1 MVKPEETKAV
11 VKANSNQLVVKNPK
25 VIEMVNQL
33 KLMIS
38 NGQRLTDNEA
48 IALANFSIIEGLDP
62 FNQEAHLLK
71 SKDGKISGCMVG
83 IKGLRR
89 KAQEQLGQMKPNAMF
104 RVEFKSI
111 APPNADIEIAV
122 EASLRDD
129 LSLTEYLTNRDKL
142 EKMFRVN
149 GVMSAENVAEMKEI
163 LGTPPIW
170 KGLGYFY
177 KREHDPYKDGK
188 YPPQA
193 RAEKRAEAAAIRS
206 RFNMNYRV
214 SDIENGL
221 VQEVDET
228 NVIDGEINDAS
239 EPVIF
244 DISQLPGGDLQPAQP
259 AQPEDAVQDSVPNVV
274 QRPFSKDHIAEVIA
288 IKAEKYRKAGIK
300 VDEKTRSK
308 VWQLLLIGVAGVNDH
323 AEKVL
328 DWLCGGKHIAGVDDA
343 NVLSLSD
350 WLAYTL
356 DSGGSFMVNEM
367 TLAEIQNIV
376 MEK

>member
-1 MVKPEETKAV
+1 MVKKEIEKYGVPAV
-11 VKANSNQLVVKNPK
+11 IANVNQLIVKNPK

-38 NGQRLTDNEA
+38 NGQRLNSNEA
-48 IALANFSIIEGLDP
+48 IALANFCVIEGLDP

-89 KAQEQLGQMKPNAMF
+89 KAQEQLGQIKPNAMF
-104 RVEFKSI
+104 RVEFKLV
-111 APPNADIEIAV
+111 APPTDDIEIAI
-122 EASLRDD
+122 EAYLRDD
-129 LSLTEYLTNRDKL
+129 ISLTEYLMNRDKL

-149 GVMSAENVAEMKEI
+149 GVMSAENIAELKEI

-177 KREHDPYKDGK
+177 KREHDPYKDTK
-188 YPPQA
+188 YPPRA

-221 VQEVDET
+221 VQEQDDD

-244 DISQLPGGDLQPAQP
+244 DISQLPGNDTQP
-259 AQPEDAVQDSVPNVV
+259 AQPEEVVQNSVPNVV
-274 QRPFSKDHIAEVIA
+274 QRPFNKDHLAEVIA
-288 IKAEKYRKAGIK
+288 MKADTYRKANIK
-300 VDEKTRSK
+300 VDEKSRNL
-308 VWQLLLIGVAGVNDH
+308 VLQLILRGTAGDVDH
-323 AEKVL
+323 AETVL
-328 DWLCGGKHIAGVDDA
+328 DWLCGTKRIAEVDDA
-343 NVLSLSD
+343 NVMSLMD
-350 WLAYTL
+350 WLKFTK
-356 DSGGSFMVNEM
+356 DSGGEMVVNDLA
-367 TLAEIQNIV
+367 LAEIQKIV
-376 MEK
+376 MDK